1 MSSPKLGPNLWWYR
15 GAMQPK
21 TSVKGGRIVI
31 DSRSYDARV
40 LGGGR
45 FDVFTTAGVRVGQF
59 SIRNRVIEAEDLGV
73 DGADPVA
80 EIGRLWMEA
89 NLSAAPAPK
98 PAPAPVPDPAPSEP
112 AAAPSATTPSAA
124 APSPSAPAIPP
135 APASQSG
142 PTPGRPTWPLCR
154 IATHARPDA
163 ASFKRAN
170 AYAAWLRTQPGVL
183 AAYVLHDTASGKT
196 TSMTI
201 WETPEQLSAL
211 RYSQPP
217 KEASPLPA
225 IGPVEQLWV
234 VG

>member
-1 MSSPKLGPNLWWYR
+1 
-15 GAMQPK
+15 MQPK

-59 SIRNRVIEAEDLGV
+59 SIRNRVLEAEDLGV
-73 DGADPVA
+73 EGADPVA

-98 PAPAPVPDPAPSEP
+98 PAPAPVPEPAPSEP
-112 AAAPSATTPSAA
+112 GAAPSHAA
-124 APSPSAPAIPP
+124 SSAPAIPP
-135 APASQSG
+135 APASQNPSG
-142 PTPGRPTWPLCR
+142 PTPARPTWPLCR
-154 IATHARPDA
+154 ITTHARPDA

-211 RYSQPP
+211 RYAQPP